1 MAENGGRDSKTTDY
15 PMKLWHLCALMQSA
29 YNQLGALIGCAK
41 SMLKRVM
48 CWRDL
53 CFLFVEEC
61 EFACHDHLILTDLT
75 RYSEV
80 VDVLSRNFINVT
92 DLETLNYLSAQLA
105 AGSPSLVNNVPPVLR
120 NGITRLSITL
130 RLPFAFF
137 ETTNAPEKALQVA
150 TPAWFWQQIGHML
163 SRLDSLTKLRLWLD
177 HSNTSSWSL
186 VNERNFLSPLLAHLS
201 TRSLD
206 VAMILPKLH
215 PLHESADLHFM
226 NQDEVKP
233 IRLHR
238 TLRQGWH
245 TLPGTIEVVKQYD
258 FPITADLLD
267 LLDGSCV
274 IPGQDAEDL
283 PLSMVEEIADLEE
296 WERDLYT
303 EGHDAEF
310 VGGIVRDILKHS
322 RELSGKSGKL
332 AAYTESRIR

>member
-1 MAENGGRDSKTTDY
+1 
-15 PMKLWHLCALMQSA
+15 
-29 YNQLGALIGCAK
+29 
-41 SMLKRVM
+41 M

-61 EFACHDHLILTDLT
+61 ELAYHDHLTLTDLT

-92 DLETLNYLSAQLA
+92 DLETLDHLSAQLA
-105 AGSPSLVNNVPPVLR
+105 AGSPSLINNVPPVLR

-150 TPAWFWQQIGHML
+150 TLAWFWQQIGHML
-163 SRLDSLTKLRLWLD
+163 SRLDSLTKLRLWFD

-186 VNERNFLSPLLAHLS
+186 VNERNLLSPLLAHLS
-201 TRSLD
+201 TTPLD

-215 PLHESADLHFM
+215 PLHENEGSHFM
-226 NQDEVKP
+226 NEHDAKP

-238 TLRQGWH
+238 TMRQGWH
-245 TLPGTIEVVKQYD
+245 TLEGTIDVVKNYD
-258 FPITADLLD
+258 FPITADLLYLVD
-267 LLDGSCV
+267 RSCV
-274 IPGQDAEDL
+274 IPGQDTEDL

-296 WERDLYT
+296 WERGLYK
-303 EGHDAEF
+303 EGHDAEL
-310 VGGIVRDILKHS
+310 VEGVVRDVLKHR
-322 RELSGKSGKL
+322 RELSGKSG
-332 AAYTESRIR
+332 